1 MAQLPQWTIKG
12 RNAIFNQQADLSK
25 SGVLAYRCCAGAT
38 KFDAVVLSRV
48 VAGREHGTGDTKCAR
63 GVVQAIGA
71 G

>member
-12 RNAIFNQQADLSK
+12 RNPIFDQQPDLLK
-25 SGVLAYRCCAGAT
+25 AGVLADGCRTSAA